1 MRSRE
6 KPKIVAFDPENP
18 VALLFCDS
26 NRFSLPACAVTP
38 YLESIG
44 EANGVRTFRVLKIGA
59 ASWPRQVSVLLLDWR
74 SNNLKNDHSKR
85 L

>member
-1 MRSRE
+1 MRSAKSQKLSRS
-6 KPKIVAFDPENP
+6 IPENP

-59 ASWPRQVSVLLLDWR
+59 ASWPRQVGASSGLGFQQFEE
-74 SNNLKNDHSKR
+74 
-85 L
+85 